1 MLSNLLNNQVYHPL
15 FMQFAYFITTRRLF
29 EFSNI
34 ATMCNDAWQ
43 IRNGTEREKAACMC
57 FRYTVRCYFLVYL
70 AIFMCCRQ
78 RLSGL
83 TNSEMLGNFVPVQ
96 GFLPRHAK
104 DGCRKTPDRGTPKNC
119 RVITSKHFMKFFTKK
134 YDKKKNK
141 THTSFM
147 YYRVVF
153 VCFSFHLTFWLQFL
167 KIDDSWFRIPNHS
180 NDIPFQV
187 MT

>member
-1 MLSNLLNNQVYHPL
+1 MSNSRTEYVFYPCLDFDALQSPKQSSVPPTFHAICLFHNNKK
-15 FMQFAYFITTRRLF
+15 I
-29 EFSNI
+29 
-34 ATMCNDAWQ
+34 
-43 IRNGTEREKAACMC
+43 IRVLEYCDDVQWCMTNKEWHREREKAACMC

-134 YDKKKNK
+134 YDKKKQNS
-141 THTSFM
+141 HIFHVLPG
-147 YYRVVF
+147 RICVF
-153 VCFSFHLTFWLQFL
+153 FFF
-167 KIDDSWFRIPNHS
+167 I
-180 NDIPFQV
+180 
-187 MT
+187 

>member
-1 MLSNLLNNQVYHPL
+1 MFFIPVSILMLSNLLNNQVYHPL
-15 FMQFAYFITTRRLF
+15 FMRFAYFITTRRLF

-134 YDKKKNK
+134 YDKKKTK
-141 THTSFM
+141 LTHLSCITGS
-147 YYRVVF
+147 YL
-153 VCFSFHLTFWLQFL
+153 CGFL
-167 KIDDSWFRIPNHS
+167 FI
-180 NDIPFQV
+180 
-187 MT
+187 

>member
-1 MLSNLLNNQVYHPL
+1 MFFIPVSILMLSNLLNNQVYHPL
-15 FMQFAYFITTRRLF
+15 FMRFAYFITTRRLF
-29 EFSNI
+29 EFSSI

-134 YDKKKNK
+134 YDKKKTNS
-141 THTSFM
+141 HIFHVLPG
-147 YYRVVF
+147 RICVVF
-153 VCFSFHLTFWLQFL
+153 FSFNFL
-167 KIDDSWFRIPNHS
+167 IAVFKNWRFLIPYS
-180 NDIPFQV
+180 ES
-187 MT
+187 

>member
-15 FMQFAYFITTRRLF
+15 FMRFAYFITTRRLF

-134 YDKKKNK
+134 YDKKKNS
-141 THTSFM
+141 HIFHVLPG
-147 YYRVVF
+147 RICDVF
-153 VCFSFHLTFWLQFL
+153 FSFNFL
-167 KIDDSWFRIPNHS
+167 IAVFKNWRFLIPYS
-180 NDIPFQV
+180 ES
-187 MT
+187 